1 MIILIQR
8 DIEYLQYPQIQ
19 GLYTGAT
26 WQDIIPQI
34 DSNITYQEWLTEYGD
49 NQTPLTT
56 RALKYLEDMTSPNN
70 EILAFGDLAIKDN
83 HDTVD
88 LMGYRYGKWEVL
100 STRSSGRYRFSEQGK
115 AVKEILQDKQIFP
128 TLPSL
133 PPLRIKADISTEV
146 GIPRTFRI
154 G

>member
-8 DIEYLQYPQIQ
+8 DSEYLQYPQIQ

-34 DSNITYQEWLTEYGD
+34 DSDMTYQEWLDEYGD
-49 NQTPLTT
+49 SQTPLTT
-56 RALKYLEDMTSPNN
+56 RALEYIENMTSPDN

-100 STRSSGRYRFSEQGK
+100 STRNSGRYRFAEQGK
-115 AVKEILQDKQIFP
+115 IIKEVIQDKQIFP
-128 TLPSL
+128 MLPSL
-133 PPLRIKADISTEV
+133 PPLRIKADISNDV
-146 GIPRTFRI
+146 GIPYTFRI